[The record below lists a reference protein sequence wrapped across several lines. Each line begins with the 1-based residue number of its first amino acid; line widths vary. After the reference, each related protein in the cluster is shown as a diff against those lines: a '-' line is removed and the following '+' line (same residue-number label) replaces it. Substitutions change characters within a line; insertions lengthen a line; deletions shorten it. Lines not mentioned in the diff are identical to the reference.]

1 MTVAGREPRRRKTGR
16 FQAPDQPLDSDGQSQ
31 KAPMGQET
39 LRIPRPRII
48 GDPNWKITVEG
59 VDPLRE
65 PEFESWFTIS
75 NGISGTRG
83 SVEEG
88 SDASDPA
95 TFIAGSYVESEQ
107 GCNLATGPNWTEL
120 AILVGNGLTPVT
132 LHTGDVHSH
141 KRVLNLRNGIL
152 LRYWLQRLPSG
163 ALMSYRSGR
172 FASMAEPQLMV
183 LWAEVKAGLMDA
195 EIGEGGEV
203 KEYTE
208 IITRSGPIEFATLT
222 KNGAGK
228 TLRLAAV
235 RRPGADSERP
245 VDQVLE
251 SADRQGVSKLLASH
265 AAAWEKRWQRA
276 EVVVEGDPS
285 AQKALNFALYHLM
298 SAGESSGYASIGA
311 RGLTGRGYHGH
322 VFWDTEVF
330 MLPFF
335 IATHPPTAR
344 GLFNYRHRLLPAAK
358 AKATSLGY
366 KGALFPWESADN
378 GEERTPK
385 WITVTPS
392 KQVPLLS
399 GLQEQH
405 ISADVA
411 WAAWQYWR
419 WSGNDEFLAACGAD
433 LIIETARFW
442 ASRATRRRDGRLHI
456 AKVIGPDEYHQTV
469 DDNAFTNVLARWNL
483 EQAANTVEYLS
494 DSEAS
499 KESLSRL
506 GVTQAEVRRWRR
518 TASGLVDGF
527 DPSTGL
533 YEQFAGFFRLEE
545 ILAAK
550 MAERPFPADLFLG
563 AKRTARSQ
571 VIKQADVLMIAHML
585 PELVPLDITAANYR
599 YYEPRTSHGS
609 SLSPAIHA
617 LIAARIGAIDE
628 ANAYFRMAA
637 AIDLNDEMGNA
648 SQGIHMA
655 SLGGLWQAAVAGFG
669 GTRVHDDALRID
681 PHLPGH
687 WTRLAFPVLFRGV
700 ELYVDATANSL
711 SVTVSDRVKIAIGD
725 GPATAVSKGRHLARL
740 ANGAWSRL
748 EQVVPG

>member
-39 LRIPRPRII
+39 LRIPRPRVI

-251 SADRQGVSKLLASH
+251 SADHQGVSKLLASH

-276 EVVVEGDPS
+276 EVVVEGDPD

-344 GLFNYRHRLLPAAK
+344 GLLNYRHRLLPAARVK
-358 AKATSLGY
+358 AASLGY

-494 DSEAS
+494 DSEVS

-563 AKRTARSQ
+563 AKHTARSQ

-628 ANAYFRMAA
+628 AHAYFSMAA

-700 ELYVDATANSL
+700 EIYVDATAKSL
-711 SVTVSDRVKIAIGD
+711 SVTVSNRVKIAIGD